1 MCGVA
6 GVFGI
11 AGAYNLIY
19 IYTLELFPTVV
30 RNVALGFTTQM
41 AGVGAILAPTIVSL
55 AHIHPSIP
63 FAIFASVAL
72 SNACLGAWLPETVD
86 QPLWETIEELEH
98 QELRAKATT
107 PAIINPQPW
116 SK

>member
-1 MCGVA
+1 MCGVVGA
-6 GVFGI
+6 FGI

-30 RNVALGFTTQM
+30 RNVALGFTTQA
-41 AGVGAILAPTIVSL
+41 AGVGSILAPTVVSL

-86 QPLWETIEELEH
+86 QPLCETIEGLERQELE
-98 QELRAKATT
+98 AKATT
-107 PAIINPQPW
+107 TAITNSQP
-116 SK
+116 

>member
-1 MCGVA
+1 VCGVV

-30 RNVALGFTTQM
+30 RNAALGFTTQA

-72 SNACLGAWLPETVD
+72 SNACLGGWLPETVD
-86 QPLWETIEELEH
+86 QPLWDTIEGLEH
-98 QELRAKATT
+98 QELEAKATT
-107 PAIINPQPW
+107 TAIINPQP
-116 SK
+116 